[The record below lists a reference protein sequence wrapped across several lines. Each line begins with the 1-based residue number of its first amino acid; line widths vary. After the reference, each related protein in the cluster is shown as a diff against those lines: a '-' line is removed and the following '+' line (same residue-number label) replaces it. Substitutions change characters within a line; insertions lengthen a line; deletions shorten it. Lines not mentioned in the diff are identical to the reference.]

1 MLLVSLWLVFIL
13 AFCAYFSCTAAG
25 RASIGFAIRYVRAR
39 RFFCGAVALSLL
51 ALVIGFS
58 FLVFGLK
65 SGERRT
71 LADSMFLETY
81 ASFEVFSGAFSDR
94 LTLADSMEFIPPEL
108 ASIVPTALFALEEIA
123 GRPISAKLS
132 KTGPS
137 KISLEI
143 LLNTSFK
150 NRGIRTRKLLQK
162 RLGRD
167 YEVTFSEAKK
177 IPTLSIAYNGKD
189 WDSERLLA
197 LPASVSA
204 RRFGVEP
211 ENLMA
216 LLTVAPELY
225 PGLSPAVL
233 DSAASLLGPGAM
245 TEQMFEA
252 AFKKMPYVADSMEAK
267 VYARSALR
275 YAEYFRKFGLP
286 SL

>member
-1 MLLVSLWLVFIL
+1 MLLVSLWLIFIL
-13 AFCAYFSCTAAG
+13 AFFAYFSCTVGG
-25 RASIGFAIRYVRAR
+25 RAAIGFVIRYVRAR
-39 RFFCGAVALSLL
+39 RFFCGALALSIFAFVVGL
-51 ALVIGFS
+51 S

-65 SGERRT
+65 SGERRS

-94 LTLADSMEFIPPEL
+94 LTLADSMEFIAPEL
-108 ASIVPTALFALEEIA
+108 ASVIPTALFALEEIA
-123 GRPISAKLS
+123 GRPISAKLA
-132 KTGPS
+132 KAGDS
-137 KISLEI
+137 KISLEVLI
-143 LLNTSFK
+143 NTSFK

-167 YEVTFSEAKK
+167 YEVSFSEVKK
-177 IPTLSIAYNGKD
+177 KPILSIAYNGQD

-225 PGLSPAVL
+225 PGLSAEVL
-233 DSAASLLGPGAM
+233 DSAAALLSPGAM
-245 TEQMFEA
+245 TAEMFET
-252 AFKKMPYVADSMEAK
+252 AFKKMPYVADSTEAK
-267 VYARSALR
+267 VYAASALKS
-275 YAEYFRKFGLP
+275 AEYFRKFGLP

>member
-13 AFCAYFSCTAAG
+13 AFFAYFSCTVAG
-25 RASIGFAIRYVRAR
+25 RASIGFALRYVRAR
-39 RFFCGAVALSLL
+39 RFFCGAVALSFL
-51 ALVIGFS
+51 AFVIGVS
-58 FLVFGLK
+58 FLVVGLR
-65 SGERRT
+65 SGERRS

-81 ASFEVFSGAFSDR
+81 ASFELFSGAFSDR
-94 LTLADSMEFIPPEL
+94 LTLADSLEFIPPEL
-108 ASIVPTALFALEEIA
+108 ASVVPTALFALEEIA
-123 GRPISAKLS
+123 GRPIGAKLS
-132 KTGPS
+132 KVGDS
-137 KISLEI
+137 KIALEVLI
-143 LLNTSFK
+143 NTSFK

-167 YEVTFSEAKK
+167 YEVSFNEVKK
-177 IPTLSIAYNGKD
+177 TPVLSIAYGGKD

-225 PGLSPAVL
+225 PGLSAEVL
-233 DSAASLLGPGAM
+233 DSAAALLSPGTM
-245 TEQMFEA
+245 TAQMFET
-252 AFKKMPYVADSMEAK
+252 AFRKMPYVADSAEAK
-267 VYARSALR
+267 VYAASALKS
-275 YAEYFRKFGLP
+275 AAYFRKFGLP